1 MALIILGYPDLKSEI
16 LEFDER
22 CKYFEKRNV
31 EGHAE
36 F

>member
-1 MALIILGYPDLKSEI
+1 MDFIILGYPDLKCGTLEI
-16 LEFDER
+16 DQR